1 MSLSLMLLLITFSIV
16 LVVFV
21 SVLVAKGKIPIKYS
35 LLWYAFAILILLVG
49 IFPDFFAMLGRLIGF
64 GIMSDFVIG
73 IILSM
78 LIFLNIALTVMI
90 ASQRRRINLVSQEVA
105 LLKKELDDAKSK
117 KSH

>member
-1 MSLSLMLLLITFSIV
+1 MSLSLMLVLIAFAIV
-16 LVVFV
+16 LVSFV

-49 IFPDFFAMLGRLIGF
+49 IFPDFFGAIGRFIGF
-64 GIMSDFVIG
+64 GIMSDLVIG
-73 IILSM
+73 IILTL

-105 LLKKELDDAKSK
+105 LLKKELNDAKNK
-117 KSH
+117 KS